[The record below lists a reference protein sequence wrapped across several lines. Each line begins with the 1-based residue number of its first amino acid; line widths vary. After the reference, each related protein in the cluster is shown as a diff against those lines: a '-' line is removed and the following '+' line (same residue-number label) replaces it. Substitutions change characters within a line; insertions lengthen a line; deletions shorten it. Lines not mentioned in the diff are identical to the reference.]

1 MTMQDPISDMLT
13 CIRNNQ
19 IANKT
24 FVEIPFSNIKISIIK
39 VLKNEGYIKQYE
51 IIKEKKTKI
60 RLELKYFN
68 NQPVIEKINRIS
80 KPSLRIYKRVNKL
93 PKIMNGLGIAIISTS
108 KGVMTD
114 ANARKMGIGGEIIC
128 YVS

>member
-19 IANKT
+19 IANKH

-51 IIKEKKTKI
+51 LINEKKIKI

-68 NQPVIEKINRIS
+68 NKPVIEKINRIS